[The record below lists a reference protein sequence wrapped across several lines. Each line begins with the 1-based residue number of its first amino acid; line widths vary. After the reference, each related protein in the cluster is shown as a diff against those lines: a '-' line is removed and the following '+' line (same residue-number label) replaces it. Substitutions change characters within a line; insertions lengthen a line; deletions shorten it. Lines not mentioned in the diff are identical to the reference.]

1 MSNSCKTSGDLA
13 SQKPVTT
20 LEAVLDIESPDMSPP
35 TTMVERKE
43 QRIRNSKL
51 QKQYYNRLAVL
62 RHPKCSVQLSS
73 PELEVLKLL
82 SEGYSNQSVADLMSE
97 NKSIINSS
105 LLSMFNKL
113 KANNRAEAIFTANQ
127 LGLLHA

>member
-1 MSNSCKTSGDLA
+1 MSNSCKAGGDSA
-13 SQKPVTT
+13 CQKPITT
-20 LEAVLDIESPDMSPP
+20 IEAVLEIGSPSMSPP

-73 PELEVLKLL
+73 PQLEVLKHL

-97 NKSIINSS
+97 NKSIIDSS
-105 LLSMFNKL
+105 LLNMFNKL
-113 KANNRAEAIFTANQ
+113 RANNRAEAIFAAYQ